1 MNNEILTIL
10 EYIERERGISRD
22 LMVKALE
29 SAILSASRKSIHPA
43 SDLRVEIDPD
53 TGSIKVIARLEVVD
67 HLPNSDQLNIAR
79 ARERFPVVKAGD
91 IVDWEVTPSNFGRI
105 AAQSAKQAIMQQLKM
120 AEKARVSEEFSDRIG
135 SILNGTVKK
144 FENGATVIDFGRAEG
159 IMSGRDRIP
168 GEQYMV
174 GDHINALLIAVD
186 VAGNG
191 PSLVVSRAANDFVKR
206 LFAREVTEIHDGVVE
221 IMGISREAGSRT
233 KISVK
238 SNDPRVDPVG
248 SCVGMRG
255 MRVRSITTEL
265 GGEHIDIV
273 PFDEDI
279 RKYVANA
286 LSPAKILSVDVDEN
300 KHVLTVKVSEDQS
313 KLAFGKKAQNVR
325 LASKLIGWNINIKQN
340 ESNHSVGNSIEEKIL
355 KAATELGNALNVD
368 SGTAEILVRNGF
380 VTVDGIRAADR
391 ESLLAIEGLDQ
402 EKLAAALDNLD

>member
-1 MNNEILTIL
+1 MSNEILTIL

-29 SAILSASRKSIHPA
+29 SAILSASRKSVHPA

-67 HLPNSDQLNIAR
+67 HLPTADQLNIAR
-79 ARERFPVVKAGD
+79 ARERIPGVKAGD
-91 IVDWEVTPSNFGRI
+91 VVDWEVTPSNFGRI

-120 AEKARVSEEFSDRIG
+120 AEKATVSEEFSDRIG

-144 FENGATVIDFGRAEG
+144 FESGATVIDFGRAEG

-174 GDHINALLIAVD
+174 GDHINALLLAVD
-186 VAGNG
+186 VDGSG
-191 PSLVVSRAANDFVKR
+191 PSLVVSRAAADFVRR
-206 LFAREVTEIHDGVVE
+206 LFEREVSEIHDGVVE

-233 KISVK
+233 KISVR
-238 SNDPRVDPVG
+238 SNDSRVDPVG

-273 PFDEDI
+273 PFDEDVC
-279 RKYVANA
+279 KYAANA
-286 LSPAKILSVDVDEN
+286 LSPAKIMAVDLDEET
-300 KHVLTVKVSEDQS
+300 HTLTVTVSEDQS

-325 LASKLIGWNINIKQN
+325 LASKLIGWSINIKQ
-340 ESNHSVGNSIEEKIL
+340 SDSAPSAASSIESKIA
-355 KAATELGNALNVD
+355 KAAAELSEALGVD
-368 SGTAEILVRNGF
+368 SGTAETLVRNGF
-380 VTVDGIRAADR
+380 VTLDGIRAA
-391 ESLLAIEGLDQ
+391 EKETLLGIEGVDS
-402 EKLAAALDNLD
+402 EKLAAALDALR